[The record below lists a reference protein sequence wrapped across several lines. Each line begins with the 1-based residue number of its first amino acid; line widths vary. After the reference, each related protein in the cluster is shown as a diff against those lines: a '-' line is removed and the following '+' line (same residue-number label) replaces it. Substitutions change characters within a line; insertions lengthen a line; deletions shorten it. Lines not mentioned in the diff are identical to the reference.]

1 MQLERLDLHGSTLHD
16 AVTRFVRKY
25 NWLASNTPPGGETHA
40 LDVIH
45 GRGLGKSDA
54 GVIRDTLRDLLRR
67 EGKRISGYDAQLVMR
82 GAEYLLDDSGTLAYM
97 HGEDVDR
104 NPGHTIVVPRRR
116 IRLPSEYLR

>member
-16 AVTRFVRKY
+16 AITRFVRKY
-25 NWLASNTPPGGETHA
+25 NWLASNTQPGETHA
-40 LDVIH
+40 VDVIH

-67 EGKRISGYDAQLVMR
+67 EGKRISGYDAQLLMR
-82 GAEYLLDDSGTLAYM
+82 GAEYLLDNCGTLAYM